1 MDFPLR
7 SITSSSSVPT
17 SIPQWGRK
25 TKSTTTGRMDLI
37 TGLQRK
43 INECKGEASEEIPE
57 TQIPQKCLESHPPP
71 EWRMQVSA
79 GCRAGGGNRGEATR
93 AW

>member
-7 SITSSSSVPT
+7 SITSSSCPHLH
-17 SIPQWGRK
+17 PPMGEK
-25 TKSTTTGRMDLI
+25 DKEYTTGRMDLI

-43 INECKGEASEEIPE
+43 INERKGEASEEIPE